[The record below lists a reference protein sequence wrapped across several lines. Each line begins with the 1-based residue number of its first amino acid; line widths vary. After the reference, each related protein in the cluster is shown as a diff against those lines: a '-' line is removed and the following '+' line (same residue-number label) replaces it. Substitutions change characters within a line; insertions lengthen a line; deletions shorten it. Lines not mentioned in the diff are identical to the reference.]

1 MRIKESSQHFG
12 DIAPLSRCVRMCIT
26 VWCRQEG
33 KKKKT
38 LTPWL
43 HGLCGSGEQ
52 QWLIVFIF
60 FVDFNMLSCK
70 CNNDINT
77 FTPTLLLRACIYVL
91 HIFYDALRFTK
102 RSFLF
107 FLCREPLDPYFL
119 GMFRPTGRCMT
130 GAQRECGDSL
140 DVSGNFR
147 STRRRFTWR
156 VRRWEGGTSRTAT
169 RLSASTFPVGT
180 EGLASGTRSPFTEKK
195 NH

>member
-1 MRIKESSQHFG
+1 M
-12 DIAPLSRCVRMCIT
+12 IT
-26 VWCRQEG
+26 CR
-33 KKKKT
+33 
-38 LTPWL
+38 
-43 HGLCGSGEQ
+43 SGEK

-60 FVDFNMLSCK
+60 LVDGNMPPCK
-70 CNNDINT
+70 CNNYINT
-77 FTPTLLLRACIYVL
+77 FTPTLILRACFQLQRREPYILWFSVL
-91 HIFYDALRFTK
+91 LNDHTDHWLSRP
-102 RSFLF
+102 FLF

-130 GAQRECGDSL
+130 GAQREPGDSL

-180 EGLASGTRSPFTEKK
+180 EGLVSGTRSPFTVKK
-195 NH
+195 NHWTTFWKHKIQLL